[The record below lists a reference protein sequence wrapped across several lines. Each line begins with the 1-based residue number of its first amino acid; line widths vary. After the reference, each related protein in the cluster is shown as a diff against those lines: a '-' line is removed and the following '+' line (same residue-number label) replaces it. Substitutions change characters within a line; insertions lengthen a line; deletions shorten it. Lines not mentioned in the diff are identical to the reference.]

1 MEDFGAEQKVKEQE
15 RIQRALKAFQD
26 AARNRTKDPA
36 AFEAAKTRYYFLTKG
51 PEWLEQEKQRILSE
65 KLEPVVADYRDQ
77 FNSLDTEEKVQSAYT
92 DSIAAIRD
100 KQDSLKGSAER
111 QSSFFQR
118 LMENESAQ
126 KSAFDRVVELTNPS
140 SVPAV
145 SVTEEAPLFVRYFAG
160 YPSSFRIIL
169 DIVLGLII
177 FFILFIGLR
186 KTRLAATGA
195 SFFSASPT
203 GASFFS
209 RAPTATS
216 GPGIFSSSPAFGPAR
231 TSIMNPR

>member
-26 AARNRTKDPA
+26 AARNRTKDPD

-65 KLEPVVADYRDQ
+65 KLDPVVADYRDQ

-100 KQDSLKGSAER
+100 KQDTLRGSAER

-118 LMENESAQ
+118 LIENESAQ

-140 SVPAV
+140 SIPAV
-145 SVTEEAPLFVRYFAG
+145 SVTEDAPLFVRYFAG
-160 YPSSFRIIL
+160 YPTSFRIIL
-169 DIVLGLII
+169 DIVLGLLI
-177 FFILFIGLR
+177 FFILFLGLR
-186 KTRLAATGA
+186 KTRLAVFSMG
-195 SFFSASPT
+195 SFFSA
-203 GASFFS
+203 
-209 RAPTATS
+209 APAATS
-216 GPGIFSSSPAFGPAR
+216 GPGIFISTPAFGPAR
-231 TSIMNPR
+231 TAVLNPR